1 MQEFT
6 LLTMHFLIIII
17 NLFLD
22 SNDFT
27 DNNYVVVNKETSV
40 CIDKVATTLTVA
52 TISVTNCN
60 NY

>member
-1 MQEFT
+1 
-6 LLTMHFLIIII
+6 MHFFIIVII
-17 NLFLD
+17 NLILD